1 MGHVSE
7 QKREKEKNIAD
18 QLKHESVDNQN
29 DSQREQEHALPTQ
42 GESPA
47 RIVDAQP
54 VNDSV
59 RNQSDTQVE
68 KQTQVLKKH
77 KHMGE
82 QKREKEENITDKL
95 KYESDDNQKDDQ
107 KEQKKTLPIEG
118 ENQTRTVDIHPVNN
132 QSKTESVRNQ
142 SDTQLKQQT
151 YGSRTVDT
159 QPVNDSVHNQS
170 DKQPKQMQ
178 ESKDY
183 KHVSEQKRE
192 QEKNITDQLKHESV
206 DNQNDGQRDQ

>member
-77 KHMGE
+77 KHVSE
-82 QKREKEENITDKL
+82 QNREKEENITDKL

-142 SDTQLKQQT
+142 SDKQL
-151 YGSRTVDT
+151 
-159 QPVNDSVHNQS
+159 
-170 DKQPKQMQ
+170 KQMQ

>member
-1 MGHVSE
+1 MG
-7 QKREKEKNIAD
+7 
-18 QLKHESVDNQN
+18 
-29 DSQREQEHALPTQ
+29 
-42 GESPA
+42 
-47 RIVDAQP
+47 
-54 VNDSV
+54 
-59 RNQSDTQVE
+59 DTQVE

-77 KHMGE
+77 KHVSE
-82 QKREKEENITDKL
+82 QNREKEENITDQL
-95 KYESDDNQKDDQ
+95 KYESVDSQKDDQ

-178 ESKDY
+178 ESKEY

-206 DNQNDGQRDQ
+206 DNQNDGQREQERTLPTQGESPARIVDAQPVNDSVRNQSDTQVE